1 VPART
6 PGLIACDGHD
16 HCSKAL
22 GGVAAIG
29 GQENLSVADINGFCQ
44 KEAMASG
51 IRLSKLSIAAGL
63 VAQSSLGSAWAAE
76 ECGPPSA
83 GIEPEVICSGE
94 PGLYASGISY
104 LEPSIPHGLW
114 LTLDSTVT
122 VLRAAGPAN
131 HGVDLATN
139 GPNAIRLDLADG
151 VRISVAGVHAQG
163 VKLKGRSDLT
173 VDSGANIDVTD
184 PSATADG
191 HSTHAIVA
199 EIDDP
204 SATGNVV
211 INQRAGS
218 RLTVSGVESGGIGAF
233 HEGQGSILVTTAGE
247 IDVTTDGG
255 SGVIAWGLTR
265 PGASQ
270 PSAADVKVVQ
280 TGTGSISVDGNGASG
295 VYALNDGT
303 GHAEIEI
310 DGSVTARGTGASGLL
325 SVVNNPD
332 SQARSTASVSSTGR
346 VHAEGSAAYAVNAV
360 TIGKGEVGVVSA
372 GQVTAEGDGARG
384 VSITATH
391 VDHDAPAYA
400 VIQRGGVRASGERAR
415 GIVVESAGSGQLSA
429 VVASGAKV
437 EASGTD
443 AIGVQVT
450 GLASGGLSRRAR
462 VAAQIGARVAA
473 EGAYGVGVAITTD
486 DDTASLLVASN
497 GRVVG
502 GWQADAASRS
512 GVHGFSAAGVA
523 LHSNV
528 SASLR
533 NEGRI
538 GAGSDRAVVDSG
550 RYTGGIGNL
559 TLENRGMI
567 TGFMELAPGGK
578 NDVFN
583 QAGGEFVFRHF
594 ADTDGDGVRDTKRVA
609 VSDFG
614 SATSR
619 FANQAGGSVR
629 LGSVQG
635 ARTVDATGFYRP
647 TTGVDNRA
655 LPADVYDMTRDGI
668 VQGQLLNLGEFN
680 HAGLI
685 DLRGAEI
692 GNMLLITG
700 AGAAAL
706 GPGTGTFVSDGG
718 TLRLRVGARSAGA
731 ANPADRYADMLIVD
745 ATRLG
750 GNGAT
755 RIQVD
760 YDPAEM
766 GQLTRGNGVEL
777 VEVRNESASV
787 PGAFALGNRVAAGA
801 YEYALHHGGVGED
814 AGDGNWYLRSF
825 LRVGPEPAGRPAEEV
840 PHYRKEVPVSM
851 AVPAL
856 AHRLGLDV
864 IGSYHDR
871 AGEDHVV
878 PSAKAAGRHDSRPDD
893 DRRAWGRVFGSSGK
907 VAGGGDSGLSRFQWF
922 EDNGPRYRF
931 DVWGIQIGQDLYR
944 RMDGEGSRDVAGTYF
959 AASRA
964 TARVD
969 AVLGGSAGK
978 VSLNGYTLGAYWTH
992 VRETGSYIDAVAQV
1006 TRYAAARARSVAGE
1020 EIASDGWGATA
1031 SLETGYPL
1039 GLSEGWHIEPQA
1051 QLVYQTVSLGNARDR
1066 YGRIRYADSHA
1077 WQGRLGARLVK
1088 NWEGADGQQYAFWG
1102 RANVWHDFRAHAQ
1115 TAFSSLNGRN
1125 AVDLSTRLGS
1135 TRVQLGVGVNAQ
1147 LREALSTF
1155 IAVDYEQGLRDSR
1168 SRSVSGRIGL
1178 QYVW

>member
-1 VPART
+1 
-6 PGLIACDGHD
+6 
-16 HCSKAL
+16 
-22 GGVAAIG
+22 
-29 GQENLSVADINGFCQ
+29 
-44 KEAMASG
+44 MAG
-51 IRLSKLSIAAGL
+51 RKNLSIAKIAGFVRKNNGATYPAELMNGIRISTLGVVAGL

-83 GIEPEVICSGE
+83 GIEPKVVCSGD
-94 PGLYASGISY
+94 PGQYSSGISY

-122 VLRAAGPAN
+122 VLRPAGTAN

-139 GPNAIRLDLADG
+139 GSNAIRLDLADD
-151 VRISVAGVHAQG
+151 VRISVAGTRAHGA
-163 VKLKGRSDLT
+163 KLKGRSDLT
-173 VDSGANIDVTD
+173 VDSGANIEVDGD
-184 PSATADG
+184 SA
-191 HSTHAIVA
+191 HAIVA

-204 SATGNVV
+204 SATGNIV

-218 RLTVSGVESGGIGAF
+218 RLAASGVESGGIGAF

-255 SGVIAWGLTR
+255 SGVSGVIAWGLTR

-512 GVHGFSAAGVA
+512 GVHGLSAAGVA

-533 NEGRI
+533 NEGPI

-550 RYTGGIGNL
+550 R
-559 TLENRGMI
+559 
-567 TGFMELAPGGK
+567 
-578 NDVFN
+578 
-583 QAGGEFVFRHF
+583 
-594 ADTDGDGVRDTKRVA
+594 
-609 VSDFG
+609 
-614 SATSR
+614 
-619 FANQAGGSVR
+619 
-629 LGSVQG
+629 
-635 ARTVDATGFYRP
+635 
-647 TTGVDNRA
+647 
-655 LPADVYDMTRDGI
+655 
-668 VQGQLLNLGEFN
+668 
-680 HAGLI
+680 
-685 DLRGAEI
+685 
-692 GNMLLITG
+692 
-700 AGAAAL
+700 
-706 GPGTGTFVSDGG
+706 
-718 TLRLRVGARSAGA
+718 
-731 ANPADRYADMLIVD
+731 
-745 ATRLG
+745 
-750 GNGAT
+750 
-755 RIQVD
+755 
-760 YDPAEM
+760 
-766 GQLTRGNGVEL
+766 
-777 VEVRNESASV
+777 
-787 PGAFALGNRVAAGA
+787 
-801 YEYALHHGGVGED
+801 
-814 AGDGNWYLRSF
+814 
-825 LRVGPEPAGRPAEEV
+825 
-840 PHYRKEVPVSM
+840 
-851 AVPAL
+851 
-856 AHRLGLDV
+856 
-864 IGSYHDR
+864 
-871 AGEDHVV
+871 
-878 PSAKAAGRHDSRPDD
+878 
-893 DRRAWGRVFGSSGK
+893 
-907 VAGGGDSGLSRFQWF
+907 
-922 EDNGPRYRF
+922 
-931 DVWGIQIGQDLYR
+931 
-944 RMDGEGSRDVAGTYF
+944 
-959 AASRA
+959 
-964 TARVD
+964 
-969 AVLGGSAGK
+969 
-978 VSLNGYTLGAYWTH
+978 
-992 VRETGSYIDAVAQV
+992 
-1006 TRYAAARARSVAGE
+1006 
-1020 EIASDGWGATA
+1020 
-1031 SLETGYPL
+1031 
-1039 GLSEGWHIEPQA
+1039 
-1051 QLVYQTVSLGNARDR
+1051 
-1066 YGRIRYADSHA
+1066 
-1077 WQGRLGARLVK
+1077 
-1088 NWEGADGQQYAFWG
+1088 
-1102 RANVWHDFRAHAQ
+1102 
-1115 TAFSSLNGRN
+1115 
-1125 AVDLSTRLGS
+1125 
-1135 TRVQLGVGVNAQ
+1135 
-1147 LREALSTF
+1147 
-1155 IAVDYEQGLRDSR
+1155 
-1168 SRSVSGRIGL
+1168 
-1178 QYVW
+1178 